1 MQILGLDTATPQ
13 AGVAI
18 GGPDGVIASFRLV
31 NRGRHAETVA
41 PAIEHVCR
49 MAGTTLDAITE
60 LAIDV
65 GPGLFT
71 GLRVGIATAN
81 AIAFARGIP
90 IIPVSSLEILAH
102 AARLTSRRI
111 VSVIDALSGE
121 VYFAS
126 YRSEGTGVR
135 ALTEPRLA
143 TPDAVAAELAALEED
158 ILVVGD
164 GAQHYAERFA
174 SSGNRITVAGAS
186 FQYPSAANLVE
197 IATARSLHGEFAPGA
212 DVQILYLKKPYVQ
225 EKASAGTS

>member
-1 MQILGLDTATPQ
+1 MQILALDTSTPQ

-18 GGPDGVIASFRLV
+18 GGPGGVVASFRLV

-49 MAGTTLDAITE
+49 MAGTTLDEITA

-81 AIAFARGIP
+81 AIAFARAIP

-102 AARLTSRRI
+102 AARLSSRRI
-111 VSVIDALSGE
+111 VSIIDALSGE

-126 YRSEGTGVR
+126 YRSEGTGVH

-143 TPDAVAAELAALEED
+143 TPDVVAAELAALDED

-174 SSGNRITVAGAS
+174 STSHITIAGAS
-186 FQYPSAANLVE
+186 FQYPSAATLVE
-197 IATARSLHGEFAPGA
+197 IAVSRATQTTFVAGT

-225 EKASAGTS
+225 EKAPA

>member
-1 MQILGLDTATPQ
+1 MQILALDTSTPQ

-49 MAGTTLDAITE
+49 MAGTTLDEITA
-60 LAIDV
+60 LAIDI

-81 AIAFARGIP
+81 AIAFARAIP

-102 AARLTSRRI
+102 AARLSSRRI

-126 YRSEGTGVR
+126 YRSEGIGVH

-143 TPDAVAAELAALEED
+143 TPDAVATELAALEED

-164 GAQHYAERFA
+164 GAQHYAERLA
-174 SSGNRITVAGAS
+174 TGRITIAGAS
-186 FQYPSAANLVE
+186 FQYPSAATLVE
-197 IATARSLHGEFAPGA
+197 IAISRATQTTFVAGT

-225 EKASAGTS
+225 ERA